1 MAPRATGRERER
13 NLDRLLTFVDAVV
26 AIAITLLVLPLVEL
40 TAEVGRATSVA
51 QLLEENGA
59 AFWAFLL
66 SFAVIARLW
75 FVQHRAL
82 EHVVA
87 GNHRL
92 ELLLVVW
99 TLTIVFLPFPTAL
112 AARAGDQAATKILYV
127 GTIAVSTLVLGLVDH
142 VVAGGEVVT
151 DADGTTDML
160 VPLVNVALLLV
171 ALAIMLLVPVV
182 SYFPMFL
189 LALDDQVLRVLRRLR
204 RTHAAAEVGEPPGT
218 RP

>member
-1 MAPRATGRERER
+1 VATRATGRERER

-66 SFAVIARLW
+66 SFAVIARLL

-112 AARAGDQAATKILYV
+112 VARAGDQAATKILYV